1 METVGGG
8 SDETLGERKES
19 VSVKTPL
26 VVGEK
31 KKKKVIRVVKKIVK
45 KKVLKK
51 VPKSGS
57 KTSNCDSFGSNDT
70 SVVTGIEKGENVVDL
85 SHWDR
90 IEEPNVAEG
99 KEEEKGVCLVEKER
113 SVTDNDGMEIE
124 KRAGNFSEFEN
135 GKDVDACLVERNRDE
150 REINDLV
157 TSYLVSDQNGVE
169 LRDGDNNG
177 IELQISDQNRVEDN
191 DTMDVE
197 QHDSGKGVEELVVNS
212 ETDGLKLQEGLS
224 ESRVLSGQMVAS
236 WWHMKQRRK
245 IFVHGLDKETKEED
259 IRNVFEKIVLFLFS
273 ETNVCTTAD
282 LAHSLRKFPLMAKH
296 GIMWTKING
305 WVLLDRLGFILKLFG
320 SIRGSTW
327 HTAAVEA
334 NDSIV
339 LNNIDKK
346 WNNENV
352 LSLLQKAGITKID
365 EVSVVPDPENTELNR
380 GFAFI
385 EFETKRDAQMAYR
398 KLQIKNVFGECSKIK
413 VAWAE
418 SLADPVEEEMHNVKS
433 VFAEYIPSSW
443 DEKEVKDHFKMFGE
457 IESIALAK
465 NLHSA
470 KRNDFAFINYK
481 TCEAA
486 LSCIEALTNKRST
499 RENGPKAHPKVS
511 LAKSIPKGKPL
522 KIKSES
528 AVTEVSKVNQ
538 LSNQSRPSH
547 IRYQNASQSAPFHS
561 QYQNTSQSRPSLSPY
576 QNASQSRPSHIPY
589 HNASQS
595 RPSHSPYQNASQSR
609 PSHSRYQNAD
619 QLRPSQGMLGVYQ
632 PQKAMKGEV
641 PSIVRHEAGRKDEG
655 SSTTTELVQL
665 LREQASWKH
674 GGPSSTAGMSTG
686 HPQSQSGG
694 KQLQLPTNLMQGRNA
709 LYLDPRSYHQTHLQM
724 PNPTQPRPIVASPH
738 YDQQRARYT
747 QGYNV
752 VEPNPRYIQVQ
763 IRVKLHCRVLT
774 ENQFKPIIADNFF
787 NPHHFWF
794 ELDHAQTNK
803 LLSLLSTQA
812 LSGPRATL
820 APHSTIK
827 PKTFLPLDKERARNI
842 IPVAVGGHLNGSKS
856 LPSNIKDI
864 KSYTTLTPHNSM
876 KQPAF
881 LPLEKESVCH
891 MPPQVIGGHLNG
903 AKSFPSN
910 AKDITTCKT
919 FNEKELITMRLKNL
933 AQKRNLVASCP
944 PSSDCKDDSAVTNN
958 MIVEKKED
966 KSFPVIAQLVEKVK
980 DLMASKAAQSD
991 KVNHLEQKIA
1001 SMEQNLFNFPHL
1013 FPQGRCRHGNDTAGL
1028 FARVSLEKVFVN
1040 PYNFS
1045 FSFSL
1050 SRTESLPNG
1059 MFRVRLDNEDMILGH
1074 VSGKIRRSFI
1084 RILPGDRVK
1093 IEVSRC
1099 FPIYFTQR
1107 SYNLSTPQQRFERL
1121 GVSLFIS
1128 PLKIENFKKL
1138 IFFQEVDSKLK

>member
-1 METVGGG
+1 METLGSG
-8 SDETLGERKES
+8 SDETLGERKRS
-19 VSVKTPL
+19 ISVKTPL
-26 VVGEK
+26 LVGEK

-90 IEEPNVAEG
+90 IEEPNVAEV
-99 KEEEKGVCLVEKER
+99 KEEEKGVCLVENCG
-113 SVTDNDGMEIE
+113 NDGMEIE
-124 KRAGNFSEFEN
+124 KRAENLSEFEN
-135 GKDVDACLVERNRDE
+135 VKDVDARLVERSRDE

-169 LRDGDNNG
+169 LQDGDNNGIEFKDTDQNG
-177 IELQISDQNRVEDN
+177 IELQISDQNRVEDK
-191 DTMDVE
+191 E
-197 QHDSGKGVEELVVNS
+197 GVKELVVNS
-212 ETDGLKLQEGLS
+212 ETDGSKLQEGLS
-224 ESRVLSGQMVAS
+224 ESRVLSGQMLAS

-259 IRNVFEKIVLFLFS
+259 IRNVFEKVGEVVEVKLI
-273 ETNVCTTAD
+273 TNFNSGKSRGFGFVRYASAD
-282 LAHSLRKFPLMAKH
+282 LADLALTKFRHVEICQIFCSLVSE
-296 GIMWTKING
+296 IQQ
-305 WVLLDRLGFILKLFG
+305 
-320 SIRGSTW
+320 IRGSTW

-334 NDSIV
+334 NDTIV

-352 LSLLQKAGITKID
+352 SHCLISNLNEFSGLVLSLLQKVGITKID

-398 KLQIKNVFGECSKIK
+398 KLQIKNIFGECSEIK

-418 SLADPVEEEMHNVKS
+418 SFADPVEEEMHNVKS

-481 TCEAA
+481 TCQAA

-499 RENGPKAHPKVS
+499 MENGPKVS

-522 KIKSES
+522 KIKSDS

-547 IRYQNASQSAPFHS
+547 IRYQNASRSAPFHS
-561 QYQNTSQSRPSLSPY
+561 PYQNTSQSRPSLSPY

-632 PQKAMKGEV
+632 PQKAMKSEV

-694 KQLQLPTNLMQGRNA
+694 KQLQLPTDLMQGRNA

-724 PNPTQPRPIVASPH
+724 PNPTQPRPIVASH
-738 YDQQRARYT
+738 YGQQRAHYT
-747 QGYNV
+747 HGYNV
-752 VEPNPRYIQVQ
+752 VEPNPRYIQMGSDYGVCKARGLGKVQLGGVIFGTTKATINECLSKQLFGLPGSHFVYVKKIEPGLPLFLYNYSDKTLVGIFEAASSGQMNIDPYAWTLEGSQRTPYPAQVQ

-919 FNEKELITMRLKNL
+919 FSEKELITMRLKNL

-966 KSFPVIAQLVEKVK
+966 KSYPVIAQV
-980 DLMASKAAQSD
+980 
-991 KVNHLEQKIA
+991 
-1001 SMEQNLFNFPHL
+1001 
-1013 FPQGRCRHGNDTAGL
+1013 
-1028 FARVSLEKVFVN
+1028 
-1040 PYNFS
+1040 
-1045 FSFSL
+1045 
-1050 SRTESLPNG
+1050 
-1059 MFRVRLDNEDMILGH
+1059 
-1074 VSGKIRRSFI
+1074 
-1084 RILPGDRVK
+1084 
-1093 IEVSRC
+1093 
-1099 FPIYFTQR
+1099 
-1107 SYNLSTPQQRFERL
+1107 
-1121 GVSLFIS
+1121 
-1128 PLKIENFKKL
+1128 LKI
-1138 IFFQEVDSKLK
+1138 